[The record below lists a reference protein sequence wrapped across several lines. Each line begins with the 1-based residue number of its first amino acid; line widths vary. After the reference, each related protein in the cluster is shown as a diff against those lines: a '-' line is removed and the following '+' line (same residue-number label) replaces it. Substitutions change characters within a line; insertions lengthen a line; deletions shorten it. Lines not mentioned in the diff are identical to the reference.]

1 MPLPTFQPSHQLT
14 WAAESGAD
22 RDMRFWIRPPS
33 FGIFYS
39 GHIVLPHFYQGLRA
53 FLVSRAKFAEMTV
66 VKRRGWRD
74 LPKETRVTPMF
85 PVNYFL
91 PQTLSLG
98 DHWREQITFSSTT
111 KVFFNTD
118 YIELLFARYKRFN
131 RKNMI
136 ENTFW
141 SFYLLSR
148 KMIKNVC

>member
-14 WAAESGAD
+14 WAAGSGAD

-39 GHIVLPHFYQGLRA
+39 GHIVLPHFYEGLRA

-91 PQTLSLG
+91 PQALSLG

-111 KVFFNTD
+111 KFSLTRITLNYYLSDIKDLIVK
-118 YIELLFARYKRFN
+118 IWW
-131 RKNMI
+131 
-136 ENTFW
+136 ENTFN
-141 SFYLLSR
+141 FDLFIYLAG
-148 KMIKNVC
+148 K